1 MHYCFIGA
9 FETFYIFIVMTTEAF
24 QLKLANLKNSG
35 KITKSM
41 VFTECQYV
49 VRACST
55 VCKIS
60 AVGTKCIICDA
71 CLV

>member
-9 FETFYIFIVMTTEAF
+9 FETFYIFIVVTTEAF

-49 VRACST
+49 AC
-55 VCKIS
+55 S

-71 CLV
+71 CSV

>member
-1 MHYCFIGA
+1 MHYCFVAA

-49 VRACST
+49 VCAC
-55 VCKIS
+55 S

-71 CLV
+71 CSV